1 MIAVPIN
8 TTLIVIIMGV
18 TLFLEIVEIRKH
30 KQDTDIITRVDK
42 IKARKNRQIISSSAS
57 SNNPLWNTAKSPTP
71 SHNELVNKV

>member
-30 KQDTDIITRVDK
+30 KHDTEIITRVDK
-42 IKARKNRQIISSSAS
+42 RKARKNRQIISSSAS
-57 SNNPLWNTAKSPTP
+57 INNPL
-71 SHNELVNKV
+71 